1 MERKDLFIGYFPG
14 CVVVA
19 DRSTLVRGDYK
30 TIARISH
37 AGNVEYTVPEASLPA
52 FVHEAVQSI
61 SKGNRAKFD
70 KRFEE
75 ELSYGETHPVV
86 YRLLE
91 DMLDTLTPTEFR
103 DFIKKDIHGI
113 RNRCLALREIYTAR
127 C

>member
-1 MERKDLFIGYFPG
+1 MERKDLFIGDFPG

-19 DRSTLVRGDYK
+19 DKSTLVRGDYK

-37 AGNVEYTVPEASLPA
+37 AGNVQYTVPEASLPE

-61 SKGNRAKFD
+61 SKENRAKFD
-70 KRFEE
+70 KKFEQ
-75 ELSYGETHPVV
+75 ELSYGDPVV
-86 YRLLE
+86 SRLLE
-91 DMLDTLTPTEFR
+91 DMLDTLTQTEFQ

-113 RNRCLALREIYTAR
+113 RNRCLALREIYTAH